1 MSKMIKITGAIG
13 PCVSSKQCN
22 SCVSD
27 EHEVGVSGTNKW
39 KINGID
45 SSTTLAIYFKID
57 NNVIYLI
64 NFYSD
69 YFYFKSILD
78 VFNFSLSF

>member
-27 EHEVGVSGTNKW
+27 DHEVGVSGTNNW

-45 SSTTLAIYFKID
+45 SSTTLAVYFKID
-57 NNVIYLI
+57 NDVILLLHFYRDYC
-64 NFYSD
+64 NF
-69 YFYFKSILD
+69 
-78 VFNFSLSF
+78 